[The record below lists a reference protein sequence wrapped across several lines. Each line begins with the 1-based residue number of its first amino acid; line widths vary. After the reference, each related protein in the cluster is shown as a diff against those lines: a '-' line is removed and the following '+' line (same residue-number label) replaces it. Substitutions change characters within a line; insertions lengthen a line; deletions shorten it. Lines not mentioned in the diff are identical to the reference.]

1 MNELQSVCRA
11 AADLARLNEPAL
23 LATVVHVAGS
33 TYRRPGARML
43 VTPAGRRIGC
53 VSGGCLEADIAR
65 RGWQLT
71 ESGQP
76 ALITYDSTADED
88 VPWGLGLGC
97 NGVVRVLVERLTP
110 GPSDRAN
117 PLALPLDFDELSRV
131 AASHRGSHHH
141 LPILDTLTRDRTACA
156 VALVF
161 SSEDTAA
168 TPGSRLILDEHGNP
182 LLNQLP
188 SHLSDDALSAARD
201 CLATTQSA
209 NYTFRTSAARV
220 DLFIEFI
227 APPPSLLIVGAG
239 FDAVPLAAAASAA
252 GFRVTVTDRR
262 ARYATREHFPAAD
275 DLIVCPAHELPRHTT
290 IDARTFAVI
299 MNHHYPDDL
308 AALGTLLLDTPA
320 RYVGLLGPSHRREKL
335 LHDLAEQH
343 GRRPT
348 PAQLARLH
356 GPVGLDL
363 AAETPAEVAAA
374 VLAEILAVRAAR
386 PAGFLRDLQGPIHD
400 TPHRERATIAPDATP
415 ARQWEGEAPS
425 EPRVPR
431 GTPRGNRPERI

>member
-1 MNELQSVCRA
+1 VNELQSVCHA
-11 AADLARLNEPAL
+11 AAELARLSEPAL
-23 LATVVHVAGS
+23 LATVVQVEGS

-43 VTPAGRRIGC
+43 VTPAGRRVGC

-88 VPWGLGLGC
+88 VQWGLGLGC
-97 NGVVRVLVERLTP
+97 NGVVRVLIERLAP
-110 GPSDRAN
+110 GPSDHATPPA
-117 PLALPLDFDELSRV
+117 PLAVSRPGSQEHLS
-131 AASHRGSHHH
+131 
-141 LPILDTLTRDRTACA
+141 ILDTLTHARTACA

-168 TPGSRLILDEHGNP
+168 TPGTRLILDENGN
-182 LLNQLP
+182 LLLDQLP
-188 SHLSDDALSAARD
+188 AALSEEVRTAAHT

-209 NYTFRTSAARV
+209 NYTLRTPAGRV
-220 DLFIEFI
+220 DLFVEYIE
-227 APPPSLLIVGAG
+227 PPPSLLIVGAG
-239 FDAVPLAAAASAA
+239 FDAVPLAAAAAAA
-252 GFRVTVTDRR
+252 GWRVTVADPR
-262 ARYATREHFPAAD
+262 ARYATPEHFPTAD
-275 DLIVCPAHELPRHTT
+275 DIVVCPADQLPRHTT
-290 IDARTFAVI
+290 IDGRTFAVI

-308 AALGTLLLDTPA
+308 AALAALLLDTPA

-335 LHDLAEQH
+335 LHDLAEQGH
-343 GRRPT
+343 RPT
-348 PAQLARLH
+348 PAQLARLY

-374 VLAEILAVRAAR
+374 ILAEILAVRAAR

-400 TPHRERATIAPDATP
+400 TPNRQAASLAPRALVTTP
-415 ARQWEGEAPS
+415 SPAG
-425 EPRVPR
+425 
-431 GTPRGNRPERI
+431 G